1 MYVEEIMKTD
11 MINITKETTIQD
23 AMDLLQK
30 NRIRHIPVVDEHMLI
45 VGIVSDRD
53 IRDASPSVF
62 QLDALKEELNRP
74 VSDIMKYPVIT
85 AHPLDFVEE
94 AAVVLF
100 ENDISALPVAIDDK
114 LVGMLTETNVL
125 HTIVKLT
132 GAHQPSSQIEVVVPN
147 IYGHLADLSALFKQ
161 HKINIT
167 SVLVY
172 PSEDLTHKVLTFR
185 VQTMDPRPVMNMIE
199 EAGYHVKRPH
209 FPGIE

>member
-1 MYVEEIMKTD
+1 MLVEEIMKTD
-11 MINITKETTIQD
+11 MIKINKETTIQD

-30 NRIRHIPVVDEHMLI
+30 NRIRHIPVVDENMLI

-62 QLDALKEELNRP
+62 QLNAIKEELNRP
-74 VSDIMKYPVIT
+74 VADIMKYPVIT

-100 ENDISALPVAIDDK
+100 ENDISALPVAVDDK

-185 VQTMDPRPVMNMIE
+185 VQTMDPRPIMNMIE

>member
-1 MYVEEIMKTD
+1 MLVEEIMKTD
-11 MINITKETTIQD
+11 MIKINKETTIKD

-30 NRIRHIPVVDEHMLI
+30 NRIRHIPVVDEDMLI

-62 QLDALKEELNRP
+62 QLDAIKEELNRP

-94 AAVVLF
+94 TAVVLF
-100 ENDISALPVAIDDK
+100 ENDISALPVAVDDK

-185 VQTMDPRPVMNMIE
+185 VQTMDPRPIMNMIE

>member
-1 MYVEEIMKTD
+1 MLVEEIMKTD
-11 MINITKETTIQD
+11 MVKINKDTTIQE

-30 NRIRHIPVVDEHMLI
+30 HRIRHIPVVDEDMLI

-62 QLDALKEELNRP
+62 QLNALKEELNRP

-100 ENDISALPVAIDDK
+100 ENDISALPVAVDDK
-114 LVGMLTETNVL
+114 LVGMLTETKVL

-147 IYGHLADLSALFKQ
+147 IYGHLADLSALFKK

-185 VQTMDPRPVMNMIE
+185 VQTMDPRPTMRMIE
-199 EAGYHVKRPH
+199 EAGYHVKWPH

>member
-1 MYVEEIMKTD
+1 MLVEEIMKTD
-11 MINITKETTIQD
+11 MIKIKEDTTIQE

-30 NRIRHIPVVDEHMLI
+30 HRIRHIPVVDEDMLI

-62 QLDALKEELNRP
+62 QLNALKEELNRP

-100 ENDISALPVAIDDK
+100 ENDISALPVAVDDK

-172 PSEDLTHKVLTFR
+172 PSEDLKHKVLTFR
-185 VQTMDPRPVMNMIE
+185 VQTMDPRPIMNMIE

>member
-1 MYVEEIMKTD
+1 MLVEEIMKTD
-11 MINITKETTIQD
+11 MIKINKDTTIQE

-30 NRIRHIPVVDEHMLI
+30 HRIRHIPVVDEDMLI

-62 QLDALKEELNRP
+62 QLNALKEELNRP

-100 ENDISALPVAIDDK
+100 ENDISALPVAVDDK

-147 IYGHLADLSALFKQ
+147 IYGHLADLSALFKK

-172 PSEDLTHKVLTFR
+172 PSEDLKHKVLTFR
-185 VQTMDPRPVMNMIE
+185 VQTMDPRPIMNMIE